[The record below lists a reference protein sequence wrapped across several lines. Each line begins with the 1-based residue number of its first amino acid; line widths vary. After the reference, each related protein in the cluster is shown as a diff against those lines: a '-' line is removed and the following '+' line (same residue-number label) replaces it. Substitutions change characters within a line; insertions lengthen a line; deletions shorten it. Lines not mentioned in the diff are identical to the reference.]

1 MNLNVETTMEHIFH
15 IIYGNLEYM
24 YSVLILSKNESEK
37 IYLYVEGFRVLSFCF
52 ILKWGGG

>member
-15 IIYGNLEYM
+15 IMGMYM